1 MNLVRD
7 MGVHSTAFDRV
18 VEQEKVIEQL
28 ETSALHPLHAYFF
41 VGPRGSCRWEAAK
54 GFAAL
59 ILSAGLDQTDAD
71 RAVRLAL
78 SGEHPDLVRVSPQ
91 GNQYRDE
98 EVQIV
103 INEASRTPVE
113 STRKIIVA
121 DRFHTANATS
131 VGRLLKT
138 LEEPPP
144 STIII
149 LMAEDIPDEQITIAS
164 RCMTLEFHPISTS
177 GVLTW
182 LLGQNCDGEIAET
195 VALAS
200 RGDLHRAADLI
211 SDQHV
216 TDRFFMW
223 QSIPERLTKD
233 GYVIAELVEEI
244 RNSLDEAQAVIDER
258 HIQEMELLAE
268 REESLGVRGSG
279 RKELEANQKRE
290 IRRFR
295 IDELRFGFAT
305 LVNVFRDKIHVAP
318 SEPLARSIEHVRRA
332 NGALNRNPNESLLL
346 QGLFISLSDEDI

>member
-1 MNLVRD
+1 
-7 MGVHSTAFDRV
+7 MGVQSSVFDRV

-28 ETSALHPLHAYFF
+28 EISASNPLHAYFF

-59 ILSAGLDQTDAD
+59 ILSDGLDRAEAD
-71 RAVRLAL
+71 RVEQLVLR
-78 SGEHPDLVRVSPQ
+78 GEHPDLVRVSPQ

-103 INEASRTPVE
+103 INQASRTPVE
-113 STRKIIVA
+113 SSRKIIVA
-121 DRFHTANATS
+121 DRFHTANATA

-144 STIII
+144 STIIV
-149 LMAEDIPDEQITIAS
+149 LMGENIPDEQITIAS

-177 GVLTW
+177 GIHDW
-182 LLGQNCDGEIAET
+182 LLKQNLEIEAAKT

-200 RGDLHRAADLI
+200 RGDLHRASDLI
-211 SDQHV
+211 NDQKV
-216 TDRFFMW
+216 TDRFNMW
-223 QSIPERLTKD
+223 ESIPERLNKD
-233 GYVIAELVEEI
+233 GHVIAEIVEEI
-244 RNSLDEAQAVIDER
+244 RNSLDEAQAVIDKR
-258 HIQEMELLAE
+258 HIQEIEALTE
-268 REESLGVRGSG
+268 REEALGVRGSG
-279 RKELEANQKRE
+279 RKELEANHKRE
-290 IRRFR
+290 IRRLR

-305 LVNVFRDKIHVAP
+305 LVNIFRDKILEAP

-346 QGLFISLSDEDI
+346 QGLFVSLSDEET